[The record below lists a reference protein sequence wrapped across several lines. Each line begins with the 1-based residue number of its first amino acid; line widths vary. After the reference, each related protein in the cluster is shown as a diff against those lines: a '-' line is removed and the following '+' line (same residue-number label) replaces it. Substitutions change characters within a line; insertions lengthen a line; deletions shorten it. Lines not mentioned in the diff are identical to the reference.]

1 MIFIGSWTSYT
12 LLGVDSWGAERVGA
26 EPFLGYMFLVLGHLI
41 PYLGLIPLG
50 AEVHPE
56 GHGSSG
62 AMSSF
67 PRPPRNPLHPR
78 TREGLGAPP
87 SRLKYHIMT
96 MGEWVVLWPTTR
108 EGGAEP
114 H

>member
-67 PRPPRNPLHPR
+67 PRAPRNPLHPR
-78 TREGLGAPP
+78 IMVGLGAHP
-87 SRLKYHIMT
+87 L
-96 MGEWVVLWPTTR
+96 GEDLGLCGDSIGFRPR
-108 EGGAEP
+108 RGSKE
-114 H
+114 